1 MELLRL
7 DSGDA
12 CKLSNGHK
20 IKMDMNERRE
30 NLTNDSKN
38 AINKYHNEKNI
49 FTFDQNDVVSL
60 SKAVPS
66 GNKAIKRS

>member
-1 MELLRL
+1 
-7 DSGDA
+7 
-12 CKLSNGHK
+12 
-20 IKMDMNERRE
+20 MDMNERRE

>member
-1 MELLRL
+1 
-7 DSGDA
+7 
-12 CKLSNGHK
+12 
-20 IKMDMNERRE
+20 MDMNERKE

-38 AINKYHNEKNI
+38 AINKHHNEKNI

-66 GNKAIKRS
+66 GNEAIVIRS